1 MVALFREPNGH
12 ERHKVM
18 GIRIIPYRDG
28 YRPYWYA
35 DYKENGK
42 VRRIRLTERVM
53 GVPPPS
59 LSIKDEG
66 SVLYEKSKA
75 RAQAE
80 FADTDARSPTSR

>member
-1 MVALFREPNGH
+1 
-12 ERHKVM
+12 M
-18 GIRIIPYRDG
+18 GIRVIPYRGG

-66 SVLYEKSKA
+66 SVLY
-75 RAQAE
+75 
-80 FADTDARSPTSR
+80 